1 MQLHSKF
8 GLLALFCISLKRFE
22 RIFLRSLHIISIMY
36 IIRSETFIEI
46 DSLQHLKISIFTVL
60 TLCFF
65 QKYCALY
72 ITPWLVHFSLNLSH
86 LLHLKHWQYSYWN
99 VLVID
104 ICSAVNLSYKTQ
116 AKWGQARLVP
126 RARFL
131 FVSPSNLPA
140 TQTKKLLRR
149 RERKESK

>member
-22 RIFLRSLHIISIMY
+22 RIFLRSLHIIFIMY

-46 DSLQHLKISIFTVL
+46 ESLQHLKISIFTVL

-131 FVSPSNLPA
+131 FLSASNLPA